1 MDSRPLPVSNR
12 LVEWLAA
19 HQFCWSST
27 LSVYIHSLMWSGQSI
42 DVEGGNAMICSQPVI
57 LYIFFV
63 CFVFTTRL
71 TLQFIGVY
79 RGHLNIKKREKRKG
93 KKICAHQ
100 NEEARSELDCL
111 HFSYKVQFFFSTNHR
126 RRLFRLMKLP
136 EPMEHAW
143 TLPVRKE
150 KRRKRNE
157 RKSCVIRQNKAR
169 KATLYGPS
177 NVFTPGCRDSKKTT
191 YLLTFIGAAIY

>member
-1 MDSRPLPVSNR
+1 
-12 LVEWLAA
+12 
-19 HQFCWSST
+19 
-27 LSVYIHSLMWSGQSI
+27 
-42 DVEGGNAMICSQPVI
+42 MICSQPVI

-111 HFSYKVQFFFSTNHR
+111 HFSYKVQFFFSTNHSASVISTDEITGANGTR
-126 RRLFRLMKLP
+126 VNFAGK
-136 EPMEHAW
+136 
-143 TLPVRKE
+143 
-150 KRRKRNE
+150 E
-157 RKSCVIRQNKAR
+157 RKNEEKETKGNRV
-169 KATLYGPS
+169 
-177 NVFTPGCRDSKKTT
+177 
-191 YLLTFIGAAIY
+191 